1 MGLGLCMRGCCLQCP
16 SFQHCGPR
24 WLSWRGL
31 SPTPQLGGRS
41 LTPLGSAP
49 VPEAASVQLLTEV
62 LILVP
67 LDALTL
73 RCLWPAVGL
82 SVPMLTSPRGQLPSP
97 DDPSWACASPY
108 PGFLRVGGGGSEGS
122 GGSHTPFRVWLAV
135 PEALYEETLALSNSE
150 GTGPHPSSG
159 PAGVYS
165 LNPHFSADVSWTLR
179 KWARGQKPVPFLQ

>member
-1 MGLGLCMRGCCLQCP
+1 MGLGLCTRGCCLKCP
-16 SFQHCGPR
+16 PSSTVAPGGCPGEDLAPA
-24 WLSWRGL
+24 
-31 SPTPQLGGRS
+31 PQLGGRS

-49 VPEAASVQLLTEV
+49 VPEAASVHLLTEV
-62 LILVP
+62 LMLVP

-73 RCLWPAVGL
+73 RCLWPSVGL
-82 SVPMLTSPRGQLPSP
+82 SVSMLASPRGQLPSP

-108 PGFLRVGGGGSEGS
+108 PGFPRVGGGGSEGS
-122 GGSHTPFRVWLAV
+122 SGSHTPFRVWLAV

-165 LNPHFSADVSWTLR
+165 LNPRFSGNVSWTPR